1 MDEQDF
7 KDLYGLMRGNSDATS
22 VMDAQGLFALKDYQQ
37 TLEKLQGI
45 QQRYESSKIRVMRTK
60 IEESGGRK
68 SSEQEAKERRLQKKQ
83 TRYREVME
91 KLDEMQAALPTLI
104 QRAEARKA
112 REQSQQAAVVDQS
125 HEDTIDGEASEEL
138 THSGEEQS
146 PSLEQFIREFVAAPA
161 ATNQRDLIDRC
172 FKVRPVSDA
181 KDVRAG
187 ELYFIDGGG
196 QTYLALVRK
205 SDNPE
210 RVRLKSAIT
219 GERLRTIDLPTFL
232 KLGQRDRVV
241 RLKPL
246 PQNSGGSQRSQTSTS
261 APAPTPAPQSTAAAP
276 PIEDDDDVVIGG
288 NALQESA
295 ETAKILDKGA
305 FSQLADAA
313 NRSGICPGADL
324 IAHVRDRDFRL
335 GNFQDALQTMEGI
348 YGKFTA
354 AAASRTAQLRQEDAA
369 IQSGRVKMSPKD
381 LAAKR
386 ARDAAQNQ
394 LVERARNR
402 FSRVLDGLRVL
413 LRKETGEG

>member
-7 KDLYGLMRGNSDATS
+7 MDLYGLMRGNSDATS
-22 VMDAQGLFALKDYQQ
+22 VMDAQGLFALKDYRQ

-60 IEESGGRK
+60 IEETSGRK

-91 KLDEMQAALPTLI
+91 KLDEMQAALPALI
-104 QRAEARKA
+104 QRAETRKA
-112 REQSQQAAVVDQS
+112 RELQAQQADAVDQS
-125 HEDTIDGEASEEL
+125 HEDTLDVQASEEL
-138 THSGEEQS
+138 THSGEEEM
-146 PSLEQFIREFVAAPA
+146 PSLEEFIREFVAAPA
-161 ATNQRDLIDRC
+161 AISQRELIDRC
-172 FKVRPVSDA
+172 FKVRPVGNV
-181 KDVRAG
+181 KDVRTG

-196 QTYLALVRK
+196 QTYLAIVRK
-205 SDNPE
+205 SDNPQ

-241 RLKPL
+241 RLKAL
-246 PQNSGGSQRSQTSTS
+246 PQRAGDNEASQIS
-261 APAPTPAPQSTAAAP
+261 TPAPVQESTPAAP

-394 LVERARNR
+394 LIERARNR

-413 LRKETGEG
+413 LRKETGED